1 MQNKPYPAPYLD
13 DLNHLYKGYFIKEN
27 DLDELNAEIMAGKV
41 TDFFR
46 FTSSIAVLYFREIRI
61 I

>member
-27 DLDELNAEIMAGKV
+27 DLDELNAEIMAAK
-41 TDFFR
+41 
-46 FTSSIAVLYFREIRI
+46 
-61 I
+61 